1 MRKNK
6 SKQNQL
12 QAQSYIAG
20 SGCGGGVVGSSLK
33 LGSGQ
38 GADRWRCT

>member
-20 SGCGGGVVGSSLK
+20 SGCGGRVGGIQFRK
-33 LGSGQ
+33 
-38 GADRWRCT
+38 